1 VFGSNDGGLSGGRWR
16 EVLRMISVLER
27 RSESSRNRVHLAPD
41 SPTPDIYRD
50 AAKLSP
56 DGRFLAYVSDE
67 SGRRE
72 VWVSRFPQGGPKWQV
87 TRNGGTQPRWS
98 RDGKELFYVQRDTLF
113 SVTVSLNPTFSMHG
127 TTRLFYRAGLY
138 WRYSHATYDVAMDG
152 KKFVVIEPVGSVPP
166 LSIRVVQ
173 NWFAEFSGKQR

>member
-1 VFGSNDGGLSGGRWR
+1 
-16 EVLRMISVLER
+16 MISVLER